1 MQKQA
6 TQNGQTENVY
16 IISINCRDKKGTNG
30 TNAGYQNGT
39 NVALLLS
46 KNGGQPKCFAG
57 IHLSQIKE
65 DIESNKRRFC
75 NIKIDSVKL
84 MKIQKI
90 NQHKLGRASGYRRQ
104 EHTGSF
110 H

>member
-1 MQKQA
+1 MLSAQRKRFVVNIFLTFFIFCLFFEKQCVQKQT

-16 IISINCRDKKGTNG
+16 IISINCRDKIGTNG

-57 IHLSQIKE
+57 IHLINL
-65 DIESNKRRFC
+65 DFESNKRR
-75 NIKIDSVKL
+75 
-84 MKIQKI
+84 
-90 NQHKLGRASGYRRQ
+90 Y
-104 EHTGSF
+104 
-110 H
+110 